1 MATVVNFPITN
12 VSVSGNQMS
21 YTSAYNMIGLMLWD
35 VNGNHGMGP
44 PTIAVTSGSRVIGLP
59 MSVGGGIT
67 CELRNSINMT
77 PVSGRFVTSGDVPN
91 PVGPGPNPTPAQP
104 AQPQQIPMYP
114 YLPPFSLP
122 TPVFPAISVG
132 DDMRGCNEIEVD
144 GRTVSIE
151 TDQYGKLFFF
161 CSKKEGGR
169 IVLPKMVSPGHQLSI
184 YNWASAEG
192 YGPETAKPILMCGQ
206 EADGKV
212 YDMFPLQPGQKLTFV
227 VIRATS
233 GRLRWAPF

>member
-59 MSVGGGIT
+59 ISVGGGIT
-67 CELRNSINMT
+67 CELRNSANMT
-77 PVSGRFVTSGDVPN
+77 PVSARFVTSGDVPN
-91 PVGPGPNPTPAQP
+91 PTPSQP
-104 AQPQQIPMYP
+104 AQPPQIPMYP

-144 GRTVSIE
+144 GRTVTIE

-161 CSKKEGGR
+161 CNKKEGGR
-169 IVLPKMVSPGHQLSI
+169 VILPKMISPGHQLSI